1 MDLRTQ
7 VHEEPRRIHLRILTL
22 FQVRDACWNCDPE
35 GLVMDEV
42 IRSLLLDAREDALK
56 NMQRINNY
64 MAADV
69 EVRDERQKRIDEYE
83 AMIAEYQ
90 EKIDAIDQE
99 LADRGGD

>member
-1 MDLRTQ
+1 M
-7 VHEEPRRIHLRILTL
+7 
-22 FQVRDACWNCDPE
+22 
-35 GLVMDEV
+35 MDEV
-42 IRSLLLDAREDALK
+42 IESLLLTARDEAVK
-56 NMQRINNY
+56 NIQRVNNY

-99 LADRGGD
+99 LADRAGE